1 MCQRDEESRRRETDT
16 RRDRDGREM
25 EGHLRYRE
33 LGPPNSSRFQG
44 HGDGGTPGM
53 VLVPGTAEFTP
64 PTSQVLLWNVPLT
77 P

>member
-1 MCQRDEESRRRETDT
+1 
-16 RRDRDGREM
+16 M

-44 HGDGGTPGM
+44 NGDGGTPGM
-53 VLVPGTAEFTP
+53 VPVPGTAEFTP
-64 PTSQVLLWNVPLT
+64 PTSQVLLCNVPLT